1 VFGTWGFVTTFYV
14 SKLNEISF
22 RFAFF
27 IGGKVIS
34 NGEFGKISRGIMRKK
49 LVYIFMRKLGGPL
62 PKLHVVNNSVYNKRT
77 LFGSSYWKEE

>member
-1 VFGTWGFVTTFYV
+1 
-14 SKLNEISF
+14 
-22 RFAFF
+22 
-27 IGGKVIS
+27 VIS

-77 LFGSSYWKEE
+77 LFGSSYWKDE